1 MEGFDLTFGEPEPEP
16 TGENMVAFGEDVV
29 SDTQTEN
36 DVRDLEGKHN
46 IPVQTMKEQVMG
58 SVSSRSIL
66 QHMCSQSF

>member
-1 MEGFDLTFGEPEPEP
+1 
-16 TGENMVAFGEDVV
+16 MVAFGEDVV

-58 SVSSRSIL
+58 SVSSMTIL